1 MPFLVKKYIEE
12 AKSLNDENSLIMN
25 KKDYLIE
32 RDYTMIFKNAFN
44 DCDHELIK
52 EQRLFDVKLSGSTV
66 CTVLFDGTR
75 IHCANAGDSR
85 AMTVRIFK

>member
-12 AKSLNDENSLIMN
+12 AKSLNDENSLNMN

-52 EQRLFDVKLSGSTV
+52 E
-66 CTVLFDGTR
+66 
-75 IHCANAGDSR
+75 
-85 AMTVRIFK
+85 